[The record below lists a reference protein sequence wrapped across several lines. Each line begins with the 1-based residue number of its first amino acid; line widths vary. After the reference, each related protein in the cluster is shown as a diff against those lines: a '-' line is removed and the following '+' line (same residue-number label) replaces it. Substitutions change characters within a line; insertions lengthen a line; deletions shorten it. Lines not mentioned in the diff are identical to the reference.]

1 VQSPKYFVRDATGLV
16 REFGSLDVLLFASA
30 MVFALVYTTTQFP
43 WFYGNTQ
50 GASLPGSLLVAAV
63 PFIFLMLTYWV
74 IGLVMPRTGSD
85 YVWVSR
91 VFSPSIGFV
100 WSLFYILMV
109 FLVGY
114 VGEIVAFSYAFS
126 ITMTT
131 GGLVTGS
138 SALTNAGNFLGSG
151 NGTFFLAIVFTIIFA
166 AFAIFGARFIKGL
179 LYVSWVAAIVGIA
192 LMWYILDSVSNAT
205 FVNNW
210 NSLLSSLGT
219 TATYSAVQA
228 AAAANGAPS
237 GLTGFGGI
245 IIALPLAALFLFG
258 SNNVNAFAGEMKNI
272 KKAIP
277 IALFLALFLGI
288 IYWTITSTLTLNAVG
303 ANWMQ
308 QVGYVWNCCSSNPKA
323 YTLPFAPSQP
333 LMLAVAAYPNSALIS
348 LMFITYIL
356 GSIAPLFAFFW
367 IPSKYIFAWS
377 FDRVVPT
384 KFSETSQRF
393 GTPYL
398 SIIGMAVIGI
408 GLSIP
413 YAYYGWG
420 STFTVGSVLWGIAL
434 VVPGLALMV
443 FPFVKKDMFKLSPG
457 FTSKKIGGLP
467 VVSIFGLFA
476 AIGFG
481 YLGYIALNNSLYGS
495 GAVGVFNTFTYELI
509 AAIIIIGFVIY
520 GTSYFYHKS
529 RGVNIA
535 MAFSEIP
542 PE

>member
-1 VQSPKYFVRDATGLV
+1 MQSPKYFVRDATGLV

-43 WFYGNTQ
+43 WFYGNT
-50 GASLPGSLLVAAV
+50 GGANLPASLIVAAV

-91 VFSPSIGFV
+91 IFSPSIGFV
-100 WSLFYILMV
+100 WSMFYILMV
-109 FLVGY
+109 FLVAY

-126 ITMTT
+126 ITLTT

-138 SALTNAGNFLGSG
+138 SSLTNAGNFLGSG
-151 NGTFFLAIVFTIIFA
+151 NGTFLLAIVFTAIFA

-192 LMWYILDSVSNAT
+192 LMWYILGSVTNST
-205 FVNNW
+205 FVQNW
-210 NSLLSSLGT
+210 NSMLGSLGAN
-219 TATYSAVQA
+219 ATYTAVQN

-237 GLTGFGGI
+237 GLTGFSGVI
-245 IIALPLAALFLFG
+245 VALPLAALFLFG

-288 IYWTITSTLTLNAVG
+288 VYWTITSTLTLNAVG

-308 QVGYVWNCCSSNPKA
+308 QVGYAWNCCSSNPSA

-333 LMLAVAAYPNSALIS
+333 LMLAVAAYPNTALIS
-348 LMFITYIL
+348 VMFITYIF
-356 GSIAPLFAFFW
+356 GSIAPLFAYFW

-384 KFSETSQRF
+384 KFSDTSQRF

-408 GLSIP
+408 VLSIP
-413 YAYYGWG
+413 YAYFSWG
-420 STFTVGSVLWGIAL
+420 STFTAGSVLWGIAL
-434 VVPGLALMV
+434 VIPGLALLV
-443 FPFVKKDMFKLSPG
+443 FPFTKKEMFKLSPG
-457 FTSKKIGGLP
+457 FTSKKIGGFP
-467 VVSIFGLFA
+467 VVSLFGLLA

-481 YLGYIALNNSLYGS
+481 YLGYIALSNSFYGG

-509 AAIIIIGFVIY
+509 AAIIIIGFAIY
-520 GTSYFYHKS
+520 AASYYYHKS
-529 RGVNIA
+529 HGVNIA
-535 MAFSEIP
+535 LAFGEIP